1 MELDFNDKLKKKFK
15 EKIIKMK
22 TFNEFIYFKCYLVIK
37 L

>member
-1 MELDFNDKLKKKFK
+1 MELDFNDKLK